1 MTSRS
6 MEIYGG
12 APPAPANWSKLVNVG
27 LGFVV
32 SVLGVFFLWAFFA
45 RLDGAAVAQGT
56 VSVESSRKTV
66 QHLEGGIVRDILVR
80 DGVLVQKGAVLIRLD
95 PTRIDS
101 ASELY
106 RTQLAAAL
114 AQEARLLSER
124 EMKEELILPAAVTD
138 VAYNPVVARAI
149 EDQQR
154 QFTVKRESVLQAVQV
169 AAAQIAQ
176 AVKEAEQND
185 IDHETAKTI
194 AENLKRE
201 VEGVQYLFDRNL
213 VALPR
218 LTGLQRELS
227 RVGGVIANTEA
238 GKVRL
243 QDKIHELTVR
253 RDQVAQ
259 NYRQDAAAQLG
270 DLQKSI
276 AELRQ
281 QSVVANDSQ
290 QRVDIRA
297 PITGVVQQMRIFT
310 VGGVARPGDPLLDI
324 VPTSDDLLIRA
335 RVSPLDAD
343 RVTVDMTA
351 EVRFPSFRAL
361 GLPVISGRVAA
372 ISRDRLLDDM
382 TKEPY
387 FDAQISVGRKEV
399 PVTIA
404 EKLSAGMPAEVVIPT
419 GERTVMNYLVAPVTE
434 RFYSS
439 MRER

>member
-6 MEIYGG
+6 MEIHGA
-12 APPAPANWSKLVNVG
+12 APPAPANWTKLVNIG
-27 LGFVV
+27 LAFVA
-32 SVLGVFFLWAFFA
+32 SVLGVFFLWAFLA

-66 QHLEGGIVRDILVR
+66 QHLEGGIIRDILVR
-80 DGVLVQKGAVLIRLD
+80 DGDSVQKGAVLIRLD

-106 RTQLAAAL
+106 RTQLAASL
-114 AQEARLLSER
+114 AQETRLLAER
-124 EMKEELILPAAVTD
+124 EMKDELIFPKEVATLGDQPA
-138 VAYNPVVARAI
+138 VARAI
-149 EDQQR
+149 EDQKR
-154 QFTVKRESVLQAVQV
+154 QFAVKRENLLQAVQV

-185 IDHETAKTI
+185 IDHETARAI
-194 AENLKRE
+194 SGNLKRE
-201 VEGVQYLFDRNL
+201 LESVQYLYDRNL

-218 LTGLQRELS
+218 LTALQRELS
-227 RVGGVIANTEA
+227 RVEGMIANTEA
-238 GKVRL
+238 GKLRL
-243 QDKIHELTVR
+243 QDKVRELTIR
-253 RDQVAQ
+253 RDQINQ
-259 NYRQDAAAQLG
+259 DYRQDAAGRLG

-281 QSVVANDSQ
+281 QLVVASDSQ
-290 QRVDIRA
+290 QRIDIRA

-324 VPTSDDLLIRA
+324 VPTSDDLVIRA
-335 RVSPLDAD
+335 RVQPLDAD
-343 RVTVDMTA
+343 RVAVDMTA

-361 GLPVISGRVAA
+361 GLPVIRGRVAA
-372 ISRDRLLDDM
+372 ISRDRLLDDV
-382 TKEPY
+382 TKEPF
-387 FDAQISVGRKEV
+387 FDALVNVGRKEV
-399 PVTIA
+399 PAAVA
-404 EKLSAGMPAEVVIPT
+404 DRLSAGMPAEVIIPT